1 MIAMK
6 TISIQVENSTAKKI
20 ELLTDE
26 KKIQLARLIDLWIT
40 EPKQILQVM
49 EDIGEYAAK
58 QGLTK
63 DKLDKLLSED

>member
-1 MIAMK
+1 MK

-26 KKIQLARLIDLWIT
+26 KKIQLARLIDLWVT